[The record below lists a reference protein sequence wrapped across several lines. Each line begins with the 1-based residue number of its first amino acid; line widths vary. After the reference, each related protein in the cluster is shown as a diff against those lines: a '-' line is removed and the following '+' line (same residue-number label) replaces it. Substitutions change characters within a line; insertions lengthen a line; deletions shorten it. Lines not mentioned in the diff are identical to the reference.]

1 VQGATSI
8 DFRLSEQKLCWHWT
22 CPKYNHCRASSIM
35 SRSNKKLW
43 QFNFGQSLWDNL
55 WGAWYITIYIYIYIY
70 IYIITTFWFL
80 MSRTQLAISH
90 TFSKWAPVSLQVIC
104 QSPLLELLGLSSFW
118 LWSNFLKAFDWLQWV
133 RFCISW
139 WAEFYVCNFVTLFV
153 FIC

>member
-1 VQGATSI
+1 LTFACQNKNYVDIGHAQNI
-8 DFRLSEQKLCWHWT
+8 IIVELVLLCLGQ
-22 CPKYNHCRASSIM
+22 I
-35 SRSNKKLW
+35 RSC
-43 QFNFGQSLWDNL
+43 DNL
-55 WGAWYITIYIYIYIY
+55 TLGKAYGIIYGVHGTSPYIYIY

-80 MSRTQLAISH
+80 MLRTQLAISH

-139 WAEFYVCNFVTLFV
+139 WA
-153 FIC
+153 